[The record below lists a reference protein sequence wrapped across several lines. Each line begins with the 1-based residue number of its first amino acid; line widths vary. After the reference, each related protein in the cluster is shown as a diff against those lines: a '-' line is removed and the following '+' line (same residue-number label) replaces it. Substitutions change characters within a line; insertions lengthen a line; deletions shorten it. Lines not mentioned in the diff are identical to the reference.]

1 MTSNCIPWHI
11 PQRNENLC
19 SQKKLYMN
27 IYSTFICNSPKL
39 ETTLISLIGEW
50 FNKLWCIHT
59 MEYDSAIK
67 RHKLLIHI
75 TTLENLQII
84 NAEWEKPILKCFT
97 YCMTHICTFFFLIY
111 LFIFG
116 CVGPSFLRKGFLQL
130 RQAGATLHRG
140 ARASHYRG
148 PSHCRAQA
156 PDAQAQ

>member
-67 RHKLLIHI
+67 RHKLVIHI

-84 NAEWEKPILKCFT
+84 NAE
-97 YCMTHICTFFFLIY
+97 
-111 LFIFG
+111 
-116 CVGPSFLRKGFLQL
+116 
-130 RQAGATLHRG
+130 
-140 ARASHYRG
+140 
-148 PSHCRAQA
+148 
-156 PDAQAQ
+156 